1 MFHKLC
7 AAALTAAVV
16 PLALSAPVAAHA
28 TLERT
33 EAPADSY
40 YIAVIRVPH
49 GCAGSP
55 TLKVRVQIPDSVT
68 AVKPQP
74 KPGWQLAIVKARL
87 DPPIKDGHGNTISE
101 TVREVAWTG
110 RLPDEYFDQF
120 LMSVKL
126 PDKPGAT
133 LYWKIV
139 QECETGVHRWIEVP
153 EAGKTA
159 RDYKEPAPA
168 LMLTPKAAAH

>member
-1 MFHKLC
+1 MFRSLC
-7 AAALTAAVV
+7 AAALTAALLPFVTTSH
-16 PLALSAPVAAHA
+16 AAAHA
-28 TLERT
+28 TLERV

-55 TLKVRVQIPDSVT
+55 TLRLRVQIPDGVT
-68 AVKPQP
+68 GVKPQP

-87 DPPIKDGHGNTISE
+87 DPPIVDGHGNSITE
-101 TVREVAWTG
+101 TVTEVDWSG

-120 LMSVKL
+120 LMNVKL

-133 LYWKIV
+133 LYWKVV
-139 QECETGVHRWIEVP
+139 QECEKGVHRWIEVP

-168 LMLTPKAAAH
+168 LTLTPKMAH

>member
-1 MFHKLC
+1 MFRRFC
-7 AAALTAAVV
+7 AAALAAAFV
-16 PLALSAPVAAHA
+16 PLALTTPVAAHA

-49 GCAGSP
+49 GCVGSP
-55 TLKVRVQIPDSVT
+55 TLKLRVQIPDGVT

-87 DPPIKDGHGNTISE
+87 DPALTDGHGNTITE
-101 TVREVAWTG
+101 AVREVAWTG

-120 LMSVKL
+120 AMSVKL
-126 PDKPGAT
+126 PAQPGV

-168 LMLTPKAAAH
+168 LTLTPKAPAH